1 MPAAKAVPA
10 DAPPRTA
17 QTIDDALYARAT
29 EAIRNRNYALALEV
43 LQVSRQRRPNDARV
57 LTATGV
63 VYDKLG
69 RFDLSGRY
77 YQLAEAADPG
87 SKIVA
92 ADQAYSAVLQR
103 MAQTG
108 RGPIVDAPHAAPAQ
122 LASLAAAPLFTAS
135 PVPEPLQIGHPI
147 ELRNASGDAAA
158 SGLVR
163 ASLIRKGWRVSPGA
177 SEAVSNATVL
187 RFPAQA
193 TRMATGL
200 AATLEIPVRLEPC
213 SDCDRIELVLGRNA
227 VGPLNLIRQGAR
239 G

>member
-1 MPAAKAVPA
+1 MAQAKAVPV

-29 EAIRNRNYALALEV
+29 EAIRSRNYALALEV
-43 LQVSRQRRPNDARV
+43 LQVSRERRPSDARV
-57 LTATGV
+57 LTAMGV

-92 ADQAYSAVLQR
+92 ADQAYSAALQR
-103 MAQTG
+103 MSQTG
-108 RGPIVDAPHAAPAQ
+108 GAPIVDVPHAAPAQ
-122 LASLAAAPLFTAS
+122 LASLGAASLFTAS
-135 PVPEPLQIGHPI
+135 ATPEPLQIGHPI

-158 SGLVR
+158 SAAVR
-163 ASLIRKGWRVSPGA
+163 AALIRKGWRVAGGA
-177 SEAVSNATVL
+177 SETTSNATVL
-187 RFPAQA
+187 RFPARA

-200 AATLEIPVRLEPC
+200 AATLEFPVRLEPC
-213 SDCDRIELVLGRNA
+213 NDCDRIELVLGHDSI
-227 VGPLNLIRQGAR
+227 GPLGRIKPGAR